1 MQLLRPGSADPIAP
15 EAIFKSHVPAFS
27 GGISRLD
34 GGALPGGLT
43 RVGLQQGIGL
53 GGVLRARYVD
63 ARATTSSSVQRS
75 RYLLPGGWERGGRLV
90 HARSTCVER
99 TVYTCSGVL
108 AGLYPEL
115 AARATDDAPAP
126 TAGGGGGGGVVP
138 GIAKAVPVVD
148 IHLSASRD
156 VDEFLVSASPRSSP
170 SLPSPHLRSPHLT
183 RRCIMPS
190 GARGCARSLRR
201 GSA

>member
-126 TAGGGGGGGVVP
+126 TGGGGGGGGGVVP

-156 VDEFLVSASPRSSP
+156 VDEFLVSAFPRSSP
-170 SLPSPHLRSPHLT
+170 SLRPSPPLT
-183 RRCIMPS
+183 S
-190 GARGCARSLRR
+190 VLLTSLAGA
-201 GSA
+201 